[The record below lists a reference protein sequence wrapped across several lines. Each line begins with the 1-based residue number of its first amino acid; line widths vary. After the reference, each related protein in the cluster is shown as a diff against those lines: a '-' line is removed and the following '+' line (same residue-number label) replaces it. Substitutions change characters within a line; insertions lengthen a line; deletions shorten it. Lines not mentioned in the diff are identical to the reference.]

1 MRILKIS
8 LCVLVG
14 FAASVAAEAH
24 RAEKTLDEYLDT
36 SLQAV
41 RAGDGL
47 SLVETSRYW
56 ISKHSKYPQAI
67 RFLRLHDPDGWTYTN
82 QRSAGDY
89 MSVEVHFQSKN
100 WTHPWQTRFELLKKK
115 DQWLITDF
123 EDLTIRPLTHEPD
136 TPEAIGAIVDRYL
149 ETALAGVALSEERG
163 TEAGTKRILEF
174 YNSGAGFWNTPL
186 QSKMFFLWLKQ
197 NRPATLPT
205 ARVDWIK
212 GEVASV
218 AVTLRGS
225 GRRNSQTTFRF
236 ALEKDQRRKH
246 RWFIRDYEDVAL
258 KHHQDTLAP
267 AAQDPQWG
275 VREIEVE
282 QSSSHTVVR
291 SQLAILS
298 ASKEVTLQVAVM
310 TEIIRKSRPLWADTK
325 RARASLGRLI
335 AMHSTLSSKSHM
347 QWQLATEPSA
357 QDADIVVAT
366 PSPASTLFNGI
377 RFTVAG
383 SGGQWLIQS
392 AALFR

>member
-8 LCVLVG
+8 LCILVG
-14 FAASVAAEAH
+14 FATSVAAQAH

-36 SLQAV
+36 SRQAV

-56 ISKHSKYPQAI
+56 ISKHSQYPQAI
-67 RFLRLHDPDGWTYTN
+67 RFLHLHDPDGWTYTN

-89 MSVEVHFQSKN
+89 MSVDVHFQSKN

-123 EDLTIRPLTHEPD
+123 EDLTIRPLTHEPE
-136 TPEAIGAIVDRYL
+136 TPEAIVTIVDRYL
-149 ETALAGVALSEERG
+149 ETALAGVALSDERG
-163 TEAGTKRILEF
+163 TEAGAKRILEF
-174 YNSGAGFWNTPL
+174 YNSGAGFWNTPIK
-186 QSKMFFLWLKQ
+186 SKMFFLWLKQ
-197 NRPATLPT
+197 NRPVTLPA
-205 ARVDWIK
+205 ARVDGIK

-225 GRRNSQTTFRF
+225 RRHKSETAFRF
-236 ALEKDQRRKH
+236 ALEKDKRRKH

-258 KHHQDTLAP
+258 KHQQDRLA
-267 AAQDPQWG
+267 ATAQDAQSG
-275 VREIEVE
+275 VRQVAIE

-298 ASKEVTLQVAVM
+298 ASKEATLQAAVM
-310 TEIIRKSRPLWADTK
+310 TEIIEKSQPLWADTK
-325 RARASLGRLI
+325 RARASLGRLM
-335 AMHSTLSSKSHM
+335 AMHSTLSAKSDM
-347 QWQLATEPSA
+347 QWQLVTQPST
-357 QDADIVVAT
+357 QDDDVVVAT
-366 PSPASTLFNGI
+366 PIPALILFNGI
-377 RFTVAG
+377 RFTVAD

-392 AALFR
+392 AVLFR

>member
-1 MRILKIS
+1 MRTLKIS

-14 FAASVAAEAH
+14 FAASVAAQAH
-24 RAEKTLDEYLDT
+24 RAEKMLDEYLDT

-41 RAGDGL
+41 RAGNGL
-47 SLVETSRYW
+47 CLVETSRYW

-67 RFLRLHDPDGWTYTN
+67 RYLRLHDPDGWRHTN

-136 TPEAIGAIVDRYL
+136 TSETIGAIVDRYL
-149 ETALAGVALSEERG
+149 ETALVGVALSDKRG

-174 YNSGAGFWNTPL
+174 YNSGAGFWFTPL
-186 QSKMFFLWLKQ
+186 KSKLFFLWLKQ
-197 NRPATLPT
+197 NRPVTLPT
-205 ARVDWIK
+205 ARVDGIK

-225 GRRNSQTTFRF
+225 GRRKSETAFRF
-236 ALEKDQRRKH
+236 ALEKDKRRKH
-246 RWFIRDYEDVAL
+246 RWFIRDYEDVGL
-258 KHHQDTLAP
+258 KHQQDTLAA
-267 AAQDPQWG
+267 AAQDARSG
-275 VREIEVE
+275 VHEVE
-282 QSSSHTVVR
+282 QSSAHTVVR

-298 ASKEVTLQVAVM
+298 ASKEVTLQASVM
-310 TEIIRKSRPLWADTK
+310 TEIIQKSRPLWADTK
-325 RARASLGRLI
+325 RARASLGRLM
-335 AMHSTLSSKSHM
+335 AMHSTLSSKSHI
-347 QWQLATEPSA
+347 QWQLATETSA

-366 PSPASTLFNGI
+366 PSPALTLFNGI
-377 RFTVAG
+377 RFTVAD

-392 AALFR
+392 AVLFR